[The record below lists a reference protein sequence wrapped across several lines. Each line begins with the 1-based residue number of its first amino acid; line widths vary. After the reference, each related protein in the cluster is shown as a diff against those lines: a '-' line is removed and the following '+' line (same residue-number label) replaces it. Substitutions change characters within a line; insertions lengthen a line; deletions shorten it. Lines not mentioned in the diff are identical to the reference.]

1 MKTIVKKH
9 TEYSS
14 PLIIKNLVG
23 SAIFLMVIIV
33 TSCTPQIDRNSDIPI
48 KIDFSKETREL
59 YPFWVATGYTP
70 ASLAEKPEMKQ
81 VLYDVGQ
88 LPDRG
93 INFIRPHFLLNLVTV
108 NGMTTQDPVYN
119 WTQLDAVLDE
129 YVNNDLKLIFE
140 LMGLPYKSNDMV
152 EEVTDW
158 RMKKHTKEESDFYDF
173 TKSEVIH
180 SWKKFITA
188 LIVHLEE
195 RYGKEE
201 VRSWYFEST
210 NEPDEE
216 GFWQYDVAT
225 FLNYYDACSEGI
237 KEADPEILFG
247 GPGTA
252 RDFTE
257 PFVQL
262 LAHCDT
268 GTNFFTGEKGVRLD
282 FISVHVKDDPLDM
295 LDRELKIVDYIR
307 QNHPKFSDL
316 PFINDEADPVAGW
329 NRNLW
334 WRTGAWYAAFVAQNI
349 DLHQRILIDS
359 AKVNY
364 ALQSN
369 DHTFLGGWMNRTT
382 HTLFHNQENKEQF
395 RLVPKPVLTVMNAV
409 TLLGDAYI
417 DVDIPDS
424 LARYFGVLATFSS
437 DTSIVIMTYN
447 KTDIDPNEN
456 EPDSRHLPS
465 PTQEQLNLME
475 KQSVH
480 CQLLIQNMPF
490 KKFSLTEYRFDANH
504 TNPHQKWLDMG
515 RPSFPND
522 EQYQQLIESSKPKI
536 VQQLDYEK
544 AGFGKYNIELNLPSP
559 GVSFLVFNKILK
571 K

>member
-1 MKTIVKKH
+1 MIPIVKEH
-9 TEYSS
+9 NEYSL
-14 PLIIKNLVG
+14 PIIIKNLARN
-23 SAIFLMVIIV
+23 AIFLIVIIF
-33 TSCTPQIDRNSDIPI
+33 TSCTPQIEQSSEILI
-48 KIDFSKETREL
+48 EIDFSKESREL
-59 YPFWVATGYTP
+59 YPFWIATGYTP

-108 NGMTTQDPVYN
+108 NGITTQNPAYN
-119 WTQLDAVLDE
+119 WTKLDAVLDE
-129 YVNNDLKLIFE
+129 FVNNDLKLIFE

-152 EEVTDW
+152 GESTDW
-158 RMKKHTKEESDFYDF
+158 RMKKHKKAASDFYDF

-201 VRSWYFEST
+201 VRSWFFEST
-210 NEPDEE
+210 NEPDIE
-216 GFWQYDVAT
+216 GFWQYDAT
-225 FLNYYDACSEGI
+225 TYLNYYDACSEGI

-252 RDFTE
+252 MDFTE

-282 FISVHVKDDPLDM
+282 FISVHVKDDPYEM
-295 LDRELKIVDYIR
+295 LQRELKIVDYIR

-359 AKVNY
+359 AKVDY

-382 HTLFHNQENKEQF
+382 HTLFYNEENKAQF

-409 TLLGDAYI
+409 ALLGNAYI
-417 DVDIPDS
+417 DVEIPDS
-424 LARYFGVLATFSS
+424 LSPYFGVLATLSS
-437 DTSIVIMTYN
+437 DTSIVVMTYN
-447 KTDIDPNEN
+447 KTDIDPNEH
-456 EPDSRHLPS
+456 EQGSRNLPN

-475 KQSVH
+475 KQSVNCH
-480 CQLLIQNMPF
+480 LLIQNMPF
-490 KKFSLTEYRFDANH
+490 KKFSLTEYRFDDNY
-504 TNPHQKWLDMG
+504 TNPYQKWMAMG
-515 RPSFPND
+515 SPSFPND
-522 EQYQQLIESSKPKI
+522 EQYQQLIESSKPEI
-536 VQQLDYEK
+536 LQQLDHAK
-544 AGFGKYNIELNLPSP
+544 AAFGKYNIELDLPSP
-559 GVSFLVFNKILK
+559 GVSFVVLNKI
-571 K
+571 